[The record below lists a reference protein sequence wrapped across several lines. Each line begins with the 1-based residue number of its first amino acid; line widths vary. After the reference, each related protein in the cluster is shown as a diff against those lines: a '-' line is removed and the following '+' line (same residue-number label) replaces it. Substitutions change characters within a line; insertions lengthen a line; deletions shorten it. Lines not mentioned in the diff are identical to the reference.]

1 MAFDNDEKEYLQA
14 LGIFGARRALE
25 MQSGDDRI
33 TEYRRME
40 SMQNM
45 LSRMEFPVVVE
56 GIDDR
61 TAERFASV
69 MTSHVQRVRLT
80 GVLGDLIH
88 PFMDRLRGLQDES
101 SEMHMRNHYE
111 SSLYASKMLSA
122 LQRMEAA
129 GQAQERGIYLAI
141 REFQMNPLL
150 KTLNVSMR
158 AIRGSLSLA
167 FGVAFGFK
175 KRKSDTDRIVDAI
188 KEQTEWMMEGQISQQ
203 QGIFTRL
210 FRQGLIGFSA
220 RTFGALGAGAL
231 GIGRDRAQDAENRR
245 SRGEETNFGDAVSRF
260 LFRNTITRRG
270 RMNPFGGGSIGFGE
284 DAQFEELGGV
294 NIYQVGDRVTH
305 RLLGD
310 TFKHISRYDERQEIL
325 AIEDNS
331 NFQAIRKFT
340 KETKEEV
347 RKHRRQAFWQGML
360 NIGAN
365 VIRGI
370 GGLALKAVSLIG
382 ALAPLAK
389 LGGVILGGL
398 AALGTRIVT
407 AIRTSRLGSPGGD
420 GPDGGRRNRR
430 GGGRNPRGGAGG
442 AGGRPPSGSPRIGAG
457 RFGLGFGSLLGFG
470 LGLGADYVGRDTGAG
485 AALDVAG
492 STLGYASTG
501 ALLGSFI
508 LPGIGTAVGGVA
520 GGLLGLGLGAYNNRE
535 TIFGPS
541 PTEIPYSGS
550 PMAVPNQ
557 NGPVRYGSTMPN
569 YEDVLSSAHQKN
581 IETLINETSL
591 QRDESIPEMVDLMR
605 NQQNINKEQM
615 RILERIANNTETSPS
630 GSVFDGVTDAELMR
644 AIGGR

>member
-33 TEYRRME
+33 SEYRRME
-40 SMQNM
+40 SLQNM

-129 GQAQERGIYLAI
+129 GQTQERGIYLAI

-245 SRGEETNFGDAVSRF
+245 SRGEETNFGDSVSRF

-270 RMNPFGGGSIGFGE
+270 RMNPFGGSIGFEE
-284 DAQFEELGGV
+284 DAQFEELGGGC
-294 NIYQVGDRVTH
+294 NNPCERITQ

-310 TFKHISRYDERQEIL
+310 TLKHITRYDERQEIL

-420 GPDGGRRNRR
+420 RNTRGRPRGNPPIGGGADGGDGGDRNTR
-430 GGGRNPRGGAGG
+430 GK
-442 AGGRPPSGSPRIGAG
+442 PRIGG
-457 RFGLGFGSLLGFG
+457 RFGLGLGSLLGFG
-470 LGLGADYVGRDTGAG
+470 LGLGADYVGTDTGAG
-485 AALDVAG
+485 AAMDVAG

-501 ALLGSFI
+501 AMLGSFI
-508 LPGIGTAVGGVA
+508 PGIGTAVGGIA
-520 GGLLGLGLGAYNNRE
+520 GGLIGLGIGAYNNRE

-541 PTEIPYSGS
+541 PTETPYSGS

-581 IETLINETSL
+581 IESLISETSL
-591 QRDESIPEMVDLMR
+591 QRDESVPQMVDLMR
-605 NQQNINKEQM
+605 DQQNINKEQM
-615 RILERIANNTETSPS
+615 RILERIAKNTETSPS

>member
-33 TEYRRME
+33 SEYRRME
-40 SMQNM
+40 SLQNM

-231 GIGRDRAQDAENRR
+231 GIGRDRAQDTENRR

-260 LFRNTITRRG
+260 LFRNSITRRG
-270 RMNPFGGGSIGFGE
+270 RMNPFGGSIGFEE
-284 DAQFEELGGV
+284 DAQFEELGGGC
-294 NIYQVGDRVTH
+294 NNPCERITQ

-310 TFKHISRYDERQEIL
+310 TLKHITRYDERQEIL

-407 AIRTSRLGSPGGD
+407 AIRTSRLGSPGAGGD
-420 GPDGGRRNRR
+420 RNTRGRPRGNPPIGGGADGGADGADRNTR
-430 GGGRNPRGGAGG
+430 GK
-442 AGGRPPSGSPRIGAG
+442 PRIGG
-457 RFGLGFGSLLGFG
+457 RFGLGLGSLLGFG
-470 LGLGADYVGRDTGAG
+470 LGLGADYVGTDTGAG

-501 ALLGSFI
+501 AMLGSFI
-508 LPGIGTAVGGVA
+508 PGIGTAVGGIA
-520 GGLLGLGLGAYNNRE
+520 GGLIGLGIGAYNNRE

-541 PTEIPYSGS
+541 PTETPYSGS

-581 IETLINETSL
+581 IESLINETSL
-591 QRDESIPEMVDLMR
+591 QRDESVPEMVDLMR
-605 NQQNINKEQM
+605 DQQNINKEQM
-615 RILERIANNTETSPS
+615 RILERIAKNTETSPS
-630 GSVFDGVTDAELMR
+630 GGVFDGVTDAELMR